1 MVENRKVGR
10 VDMIRSLIAAGRM
23 KYIWI
28 LFVLVIFWGATNPRF
43 IASNMLSI
51 RNIGQISGKNME
63 VRVTYG
69 PYWFHQIAMIITAT
83 PTYAIWIEDLD
94 GQYVATYYVT
104 KKFYQWTQNATNN
117 APEKIEAL
125 PYWWHKQRGTL
136 LTDAV
141 TAATPKQDITI
152 INTINNGPGKF
163 VVKMEINNSFDYN
176 EYYTKDGENETVRTK
191 DGGQPALIYSTV
203 IDVSHPS
210 REYEMML
217 VGPSSP
223 DGSNGRLDSDINTV
237 TTARQIID
245 KVIVKIE

>member
-1 MVENRKVGR
+1 MSRLLIGVGK
-10 VDMIRSLIAAGRM
+10 M

-28 LFVLVIFWGATNPRF
+28 LLVLGVVFLGAINPRF
-43 IASNMLSI
+43 IASNILSI
-51 RNIGQISGKNME
+51 RDVGQISGKNME
-63 VRVTYG
+63 VRITYG

-83 PTYAIWIEDLD
+83 PTYAMWIEDLD
-94 GQYVATYYVT
+94 GQYVDTYYVT
-104 KKFYQWTQNATNN
+104 NKFYQWTRDATNN

-141 TAATPKQDITI
+141 TAATPKQDLTI
-152 INTINNGPGKF
+152 INTINNGSGKF
-163 VVKMEINNSFDYN
+163 VVKMEVNNSFDYN
-176 EYYTKDGENETVRTK
+176 EYYTKGGENQTVRTK

-217 VGPSSP
+217 VGHSSP
-223 DGSNGRLDSDINTV
+223 DGSNGRLYSDIATV
-237 TTARQIID
+237 TTAQQIID